1 MEKINKDLYWQ
12 QGYLVIEN
20 LFSEEELN
28 YFYKRLSMH
37 TDKDWNNML
46 NPDRYD
52 FLIAHTA
59 NKISNFEKTSQKI
72 EYLNECKLTSSVLR
86 QLLRDRRI
94 VSVLEKLYDSSF
106 FGLSTHMIWKKSG
119 TKNAKQAWNPH
130 QDNSYGQNQNSKLLT
145 INLFLDDVTVDRGA
159 IFNYPGSHKEG
170 LLETDWEKSYADP
183 NKPGKYCKIPEGY
196 TQTNIE
202 ASKGALYIQHGNLIH
217 GSHANNLDN
226 CTRGMFS
233 ATYIAEGEEFLA
245 GNEAFRKKINL

>member
-1 MEKINKDLYWQ
+1 MEKINKDLYWE

-20 LFSEEELN
+20 LFTKEELD
-28 YFYKRLSMH
+28 YYYKRLSLH
-37 TDKDWNNML
+37 NDKEWNNIL

-59 NKISNFEKTSQKI
+59 NKIANFEKTSQKI
-72 EYLNECKLTSSVLR
+72 KYLEECKLTSSFLR
-86 QLLRDRRI
+86 HLMRDRRI
-94 VSVLEKLYDSSF
+94 SSILEKLYDSTF

-119 TKNAKQAWNPH
+119 TKNAMQAWNPH

-170 LLETDWEKSYADP
+170 LLETDWEKSYSDQQ
-183 NKPGKYCKIPEGY
+183 N
-196 TQTNIE
+196 NIE
-202 ASKGALYIQHGNLIH
+202 AKRGALYIQHGNLIH
-217 GSHANNLDN
+217 GSHANQLKD

-245 GNEAFRKKINL
+245 GNEAFRKKIEL